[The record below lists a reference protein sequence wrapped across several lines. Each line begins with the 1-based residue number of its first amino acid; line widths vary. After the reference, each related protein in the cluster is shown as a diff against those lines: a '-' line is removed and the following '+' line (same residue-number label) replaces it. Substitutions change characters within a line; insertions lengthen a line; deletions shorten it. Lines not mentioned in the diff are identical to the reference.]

1 MKSNFR
7 KTNTVVM
14 ALLAAFTFSSVQ
26 AQKPVKIIQGADTLI
41 TSNKTWDCDT
51 VYFMK
56 GKIYVTNGAELTIQP
71 GTIVVGDTIA
81 KGTLIITKGSK
92 IHATGT
98 PSCPIV
104 FTSSKGPN
112 RRNRGDWGGVIVLGK
127 ASVNTPTGVANIE
140 GLPASSLTEYGGGL
154 NPDDNDNSGEISYVR
169 IEFAGVAL
177 SPNNEIN
184 GLTMGGVGRGT
195 LVDYVQVSF
204 SNDDSFE
211 WFGGTVNCKH
221 LIAFRGIDDDF
232 DTDFGYSGKV
242 QFGIGLRDSLI
253 ADVSGSKAFES
264 DNDASGST
272 NLPQTR
278 AIFSNFTCSAGGDTT
293 NNINYKD
300 GAHIRRNSH
309 IYLYNSIVM
318 GFPDGVNIDGTTT
331 QTNVTTDTLVQNN
344 IFGTRNSAKNVI
356 TTSPSGTTSVIT
368 LLESNAANRFY
379 TGNAS
384 IRIRKPYKLT
394 APDFRPFAGS
404 PALSGASFSHVG
416 LNDPFFTPTS
426 YVGAMSA
433 SQLSNWAVI
442 WVNWN
447 PAKADYSG
455 ACPCA
460 ANAAAATVTEDNAV
474 SAVIPETSLY
484 PNPSKG
490 VFNVN
495 VSGFKGTVTIKV
507 TNMNGASV
515 YTATQNVNGKSTVKV
530 NLSNATAGLYFV
542 SVTDGKQT
550 ITQKMNI
557 VQ

>member
-1 MKSNFR
+1 
-7 KTNTVVM
+7 
-14 ALLAAFTFSSVQ
+14 
-26 AQKPVKIIQGADTLI
+26 
-41 TSNKTWDCDT
+41 
-51 VYFMK
+51 
-56 GKIYVTNGAELTIQP
+56 
-71 GTIVVGDTIA
+71 
-81 KGTLIITKGSK
+81 
-92 IHATGT
+92 
-98 PSCPIV
+98 
-104 FTSSKGPN
+104 
-112 RRNRGDWGGVIVLGK
+112 
-127 ASVNTPTGVANIE
+127 
-140 GLPASSLTEYGGGL
+140 
-154 NPDDNDNSGEISYVR
+154 
-169 IEFAGVAL
+169 
-177 SPNNEIN
+177 
-184 GLTMGGVGRGT
+184 
-195 LVDYVQVSF
+195 
-204 SNDDSFE
+204 
-211 WFGGTVNCKH
+211 
-221 LIAFRGIDDDF
+221 
-232 DTDFGYSGKV
+232 
-242 QFGIGLRDSLI
+242 
-253 ADVSGSKAFES
+253 
-264 DNDASGST
+264 
-272 NLPQTR
+272 
-278 AIFSNFTCSAGGDTT
+278 
-293 NNINYKD
+293 
-300 GAHIRRNSH
+300 
-309 IYLYNSIVM
+309 
-318 GFPDGVNIDGTTT
+318 
-331 QTNVTTDTLVQNN
+331 
-344 IFGTRNSAKNVI
+344 
-356 TTSPSGTTSVIT
+356 
-368 LLESNAANRFY
+368 
-379 TGNAS
+379 
-384 IRIRKPYKLT
+384 LT